1 MPALTGQLGS
11 INVNTEFTTMAND
24 IFNRKT
30 DSPWSVLAKVMPISG
45 SSLELDA
52 IGPSPA
58 VQKMLG
64 SRPFSSLRAYSKPT
78 PAVEYTAEG
87 LELPRSVVE
96 GDKSGMVRGRLADYL
111 AATADFFE
119 KPVIDLLLSNPIGI
133 DGVSLLNDSH
143 PYGAAG
149 GTWDNKVTNALSQT
163 ELEAGIVAMRG
174 LRFENG
180 EPAGFFPT
188 HLIVGPANERE
199 ALDLVGA
206 DRMIPVSNAGAP
218 DAAASVVAAV
228 TLKNWV
234 GGRLS
239 VIVVDRMANG
249 TNDSDWLLCDL
260 SKPNVRPLAVGQLI
274 APAGVV
280 VDDPQAEAMIQRANY
295 QYYVSA
301 CAAIT
306 GYAPHCIYGRL
317 S

>member
-1 MPALTGQLGS
+1 MPALTGQLGA

-30 DSPWSVLAKVMPISG
+30 DSAWSALAKVIPISG
-45 SSLELDA
+45 NSLELDA

-87 LELPRSVVE
+87 LELPRSLVE
-96 GDKSGMVRGRLADYL
+96 GDKSGMVRSRLADYL
-111 AATADFFE
+111 SATADFFE
-119 KPVIDLLLSNPIGI
+119 KPVIDLMLSNPIGI
-133 DGVSLLNDSH
+133 DSVTLLNDSH
-143 PYGAAG
+143 PYGASG
-149 GTWDNKVTNALSQT
+149 GTWDNKVTDTLSQT
-163 ELEAGIVAMRG
+163 SLEAGIVAMRG

-188 HLIVGPANERE
+188 HLVVGPANERE

-218 DAAASVVAAV
+218 DAAANVVAAV

-249 TNDSDWLLCDL
+249 TNDSDWILADL

-280 VDDPQAEAMIQRANY
+280 VDNPQSEAMVQRANY

-301 CAAIT
+301 NAAIT
-306 GYAPHCIYGRL
+306 GYAPHCVYGRL